1 MGTVADPR
9 SSMSKIFV
17 IFLLPL
23 LLSGCNLSGVAVK
36 MNSNK
41 NHPIEGQ
48 PSEPVGS
55 LSNATTVEIDNDWN
69 GYSDITPIVRHYRFK
84 LENATLTG
92 DGNFAIGGYGGY
104 NIHQQ
109 YSKKILVP
117 ADLTQQFLAKLAE
130 TPLVVSRKYKPKMVR
145 RDDFPRVVIKV
156 KTPDREVVF
165 SSRSQGE
172 KNAPWQVRVK
182 KNKVTEYYVS
192 DSQIPGLAM
201 DLLKPQI
208 DHPGLEEAI
217 NKTRGVSPVK
227 TSTIPIPASIP
238 AKTNIAKQPTST
250 MGR

>member
-1 MGTVADPR
+1 MGTVADTR

-36 MNSNK
+36 TNNT
-41 NHPIEGQ
+41 PPPEGQ
-48 PSEPVGS
+48 PSGAVGS

-84 LENATLTG
+84 LEDTALAG
-92 DGNFAIGGYGGY
+92 DGHFAIGGYGGY

-109 YSKKILVP
+109 YSKKIVVS
-117 ADLTQQFLAKLAE
+117 AALTKQFLDKLA
-130 TPLVVSRKYKPKMVR
+130 TAPLVISRKYKPKMVR
-145 RDDFPRVVIKV
+145 RDDFPRVVIRV
-156 KTPDREVVF
+156 KALDREVVF

-172 KNAPWQVRVK
+172 KNSPWQVRVK

-192 DSQIPGLAM
+192 DSLVPGLAI
-201 DLLKPQI
+201 DLLRPQI

-227 TSTIPIPASIP
+227 TAAMPTTAMPVV
-238 AKTNIAKQPTST
+238 AKPNTEK
-250 MGR
+250 